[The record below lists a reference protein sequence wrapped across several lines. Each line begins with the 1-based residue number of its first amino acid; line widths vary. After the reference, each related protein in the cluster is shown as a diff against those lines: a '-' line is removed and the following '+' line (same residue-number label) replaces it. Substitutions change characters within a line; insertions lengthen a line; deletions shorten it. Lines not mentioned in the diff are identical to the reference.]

1 MQSSIPADLLEIYRS
16 YEAALF
22 ANEMHKITDYFA
34 DSPLTVRY
42 GMFEVQK
49 GHAEIALHN
58 ARQPVIDRRFT
69 ALDLEGLE
77 IAPGVIV
84 LTTTFTRDSDG
95 ATGRQ
100 SQVWVQGENGW
111 KIAHAHV
118 SLAPL
123 TRTGLPA

>member
-1 MQSSIPADLLEIYRS
+1 MKRHLPDDLAATYRA

-22 ANEMHKITDYFA
+22 ANDMAKITDYFA
-34 DSPLTVRY
+34 ASPLTVRY

-49 GHAEIALHN
+49 GHDEITLHN

-77 IAPGVIV
+77 LAPGIIV
-84 LTTTFTRDSDG
+84 LTTTFTRDSD
-95 ATGRQ
+95 ATTGRQ
-100 SQVWVQGENGW
+100 SQVWIQTEAGW
-111 KIAHAHV
+111 RIAHAHV

-123 TRTGLPA
+123 TRTGLPE